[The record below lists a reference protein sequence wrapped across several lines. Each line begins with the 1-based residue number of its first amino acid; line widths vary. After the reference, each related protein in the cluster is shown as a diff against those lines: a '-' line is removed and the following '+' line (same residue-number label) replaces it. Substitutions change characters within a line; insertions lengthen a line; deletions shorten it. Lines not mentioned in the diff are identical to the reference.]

1 MIWRVKDLTVWDDEV
16 LSVGMVGRRK
26 GCKGWSNVPAECKSG
41 VRSCSW
47 KPSGELDL
55 SHTKHTH
62 DPPFCLSLTPTH
74 LFKPASSFPLSFLS
88 CFRRCS
94 LSFSLCCPT
103 AFLFPS
109 LKKKKESRGKK
120 TLLINAWQ
128 LQGAV
133 LTSFFHGNGFSVST
147 DPVSVL
153 VATCSFARAEHIHVL
168 NRRNYCNIP
177 EIESLSRSLP
187 IIFSAHKNHR
197 CHRRGRNRGAEM
209 TG

>member
-1 MIWRVKDLTVWDDEV
+1 M
-16 LSVGMVGRRK
+16 
-26 GCKGWSNVPAECKSG
+26 PAECKSG

-62 DPPFCLSLTPTH
+62 DPPFCLSLTPS
-74 LFKPASSFPLSFLS
+74 LPLPSKPASSFPLLPLYLVSDDILCHFTFAVPLLS
-88 CFRRCS
+88 SS
-94 LSFSLCCPT
+94 LP
-103 AFLFPS
+103 
-109 LKKKKESRGKK
+109 LKKKERKRKK
-120 TLLINAWQ
+120 ILLINAWQ

-133 LTSFFHGNGFSVST
+133 LTSFFHGNGLSVSE
-147 DPVSVL
+147 DRISVL

-177 EIESLSRSLP
+177 EIESPSRSLA
-187 IIFSAHKNHR
+187 IIFSGHKKHG
-197 CHRRGRNRGAEM
+197 CPRRDSNRGAEM

>member
-1 MIWRVKDLTVWDDEV
+1 M
-16 LSVGMVGRRK
+16 
-26 GCKGWSNVPAECKSG
+26 PAECKSG

-62 DPPFCLSLTPTH
+62 DPPFCLSLTPHT
-74 LFKPASSFPLSFLS
+74 LSNLPPTSPFLS
-88 CFRRCS
+88 CFRQYS
-94 LSFSLCCPT
+94 LSLSLCCPT

-109 LKKKKESRGKK
+109 FEKRKRGKK

-133 LTSFFHGNGFSVST
+133 LTSFFHGNGLSVSA

-153 VATCSFARAEHIHVL
+153 VATRSFARAEHIHVL

-177 EIESLSRSLP
+177 EIESPSRSLE
-187 IIFSAHKNHR
+187 IIFSTHKKHG
-197 CHRRGRNRGAEM
+197 CPRRGRNRGAER